1 MFVGVDDEL
10 KTRYPSEIMV
20 TTSTDK
26 IMDCK
31 EISDGVKET
40 IKKSGRTVLAD
51 DSYFGLE
58 AICSGIRFLYDVRRK
73 PCDKV
78 IKFLSIKLTHLHIY
92 CIYFI

>member
-20 TTSTDK
+20 TASTDK

-40 IKKSGRTVLAD
+40 IKKSGRTAL
-51 DSYFGLE
+51 
-58 AICSGIRFLYDVRRK
+58 I
-73 PCDKV
+73 
-78 IKFLSIKLTHLHIY
+78 
-92 CIYFI
+92 IYFKQISEGYDDLLLRIQMYVWNLL